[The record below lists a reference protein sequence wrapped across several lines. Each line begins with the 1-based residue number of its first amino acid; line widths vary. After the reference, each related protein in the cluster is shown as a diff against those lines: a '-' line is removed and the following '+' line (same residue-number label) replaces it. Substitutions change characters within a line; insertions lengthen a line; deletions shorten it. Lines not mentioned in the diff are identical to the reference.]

1 MCRLFEV
8 IKGIFCLSTIGHN
21 VPVKD
26 AFKHTEDGPTGT
38 AGTTA
43 CTNGHLGAGD
53 PEATETDSSGK
64 QIKFYIYTYS

>member
-1 MCRLFEV
+1 M
-8 IKGIFCLSTIGHN
+8 
-21 VPVKD
+21 PVKD

-38 AGTTA
+38 TGTTA

-64 QIKFYIYTYS
+64 PTSMLYIQLIPHPK